1 MIRYVLRRLLVAIP
15 LMLGVATL
23 VFVLLEA
30 APGSPVD
37 QLLGDRQ
44 VPPEV
49 RERIERAYGFD
60 RPAPERYV
68 RWLGALCLRGELG
81 WSHSRA
87 RPVSRAIAEAL
98 PPTLLLA
105 GTAMIFFLLC
115 GVGLGVFSAARR
127 GRWQERLVTMLS
139 LGAYAMPAFWLGLM
153 AILVLSYRVPLFPAS
168 SMRGIDAAGLSA
180 PGRFLDLLHHLILP
194 AAVLGAASAAAMTRF
209 VRAGM
214 LDALAEPFVRA
225 ARARGVSGRRLLW
238 RHALRRAILPVI
250 NLAGLSLPV
259 LVSGSLVVEVVFAW
273 PGMGRLTYDAIL
285 TQDTGVVLATTLLAT
300 LFVVLG
306 NLFADV
312 AMAWADP
319 RLRLPGGD
327 SR

>member
-1 MIRYVLRRLLVAIP
+1 VIRYLLRRLAVAVP

-23 VFVLLEA
+23 VFILLET

-37 QLLGDRQ
+37 RVLGDRP
-44 VPPEV
+44 VPAEV

-87 RPVSRAIAEAL
+87 RPVSRAIGEAL

-105 GTAMIFFLLC
+105 GTAMVFFL
-115 GVGLGVFSAARR
+115 GAGIALGAWSAARR
-127 GRWQERLVTMLS
+127 GRWQERLVTLLS

-153 AILVLSYRVPLFPAS
+153 AILLFSYRFGWFPAS
-168 SMRGIDAAGLSA
+168 SMRDVDAASFSA
-180 PGRFLDLLHHLILP
+180 AGRLLDLAHHLVLP
-194 AAVLGAASAAAMTRF
+194 AAVLGAASAAAMMRF
-209 VRAGM
+209 VQAGM
-214 LDALAEPFVRA
+214 LEALAEPFVLA
-225 ARARGVSGRRLLW
+225 ARARGVSNRRLLW
-238 RHALRRAILPVI
+238 GHALRRAILPVI

-285 TQDTGVVLATTLLAT
+285 TQDTGVVLATTMLAA

-306 NLFADV
+306 NLVADL

-319 RLRLPGGD
+319 RVRLREESAG
-327 SR
+327 

>member
-1 MIRYVLRRLLVAIP
+1 MIRYFLRRLLVAVP

-30 APGSPVD
+30 APGTPLD
-37 QLLGDRQ
+37 QILGDRQ

-49 RERIERAYGFD
+49 RERIERAYGLD

-68 RWLGALCLRGELG
+68 RWLSAVCLEGELG

-87 RPVSRAIAEAL
+87 RPVRRALLEAL

-105 GTAMIFFLLC
+105 GTAMVFFLVF
-115 GVGLGVFSAARR
+115 GIALGAWSAARR
-127 GRWQERLVTMLS
+127 GRWQERLITFLS
-139 LGAYAMPAFWLGLM
+139 LGTYAMPAFWLGLM
-153 AILVLSYRVPLFPAS
+153 AILLLSYKIPIFPAS
-168 SMRGIDAAGLSA
+168 SMRGIDVAGMGPLA
-180 PGRFLDLLHHLILP
+180 RAFDLVRHLILP
-194 AAVLGAASAAAMTRF
+194 AGVLGAASAAAMTRF
-209 VRAGM
+209 VHAGM
-214 LDALAEPFVRA
+214 LDALAEPFIRA
-225 ARARGVSGRRLLW
+225 ARARGVSERRLLW
-238 RHALRRAILPVI
+238 GHALRRAVLPVI
-250 NLAGLSLPV
+250 NLAGLSLPI

-306 NLFADV
+306 NLFADL

-319 RLRLPGGD
+319 RVRLQDGGA
-327 SR
+327 R

>member
-1 MIRYVLRRLLVAIP
+1 VIRYFLRRLLVAVP
-15 LMLGVATL
+15 LMFGVATL
-23 VFVLLEA
+23 IFILLEA
-30 APGSPVD
+30 APGTPVD
-37 QLLGDRQ
+37 QILGDRQ

-49 RERIERAYGFD
+49 RMRIEAAYGFD

-68 RWLGALCLRGELG
+68 RWLGAVCRGELG

-87 RPVSRAIAEAL
+87 RPVSRALAEAL

-105 GTAMIFFLLC
+105 GTAMLFFLVF
-115 GVGLGVFSAARR
+115 GVALGAWSAAHR
-127 GRWQERLVTMLS
+127 GRWQERMITLVS

-153 AILVLSYRVPLFPAS
+153 AILLFSYKIPILPAS
-168 SMRGIDAAGLSA
+168 SMRGIDADAMSTAGRL
-180 PGRFLDLLHHLILP
+180 FDLIRHLILP

-209 VRAGM
+209 VHAGM

-225 ARARGVSGRRLLW
+225 ARGRGVSERRLLW
-238 RHALRRAILPVI
+238 GHALRRAVLPVI
-250 NLAGLSLPV
+250 NLVGLSLPV

-306 NLFADV
+306 NLFADL

-319 RLRLPGGD
+319 RVRLRDGGL
-327 SR
+327 R

>member
-1 MIRYVLRRLLVAIP
+1 VIRYFLRRLLVAVP
-15 LMLGVATL
+15 LMFGVATL
-23 VFVLLEA
+23 VFVLLET
-30 APGSPVD
+30 APGTPVD
-37 QLLGDRQ
+37 QILGDRQ

-49 RERIERAYGFD
+49 REKIERAYGFD

-68 RWLGALCLRGELG
+68 RWLGAVFLQGELG

-87 RPVSRAIAEAL
+87 RPVGRALAEAL

-105 GTAMIFFLLC
+105 GTAMAFFLIF
-115 GVGLGVFSAARR
+115 GIAFGAWSAAHQ
-127 GRWQERLVTMLS
+127 GRWQERLVTVLS

-153 AILVLSYRVPLFPAS
+153 AILLFSYTVPILPAS
-168 SMRGIDAAGLSA
+168 SMRGIDADRMSA
-180 PGRFLDLLHHLILP
+180 AARLFDLIRHLILP

-209 VRAGM
+209 VHASM
-214 LDALAEPFVRA
+214 LDALAEPFILA
-225 ARARGVSGRRLLW
+225 ARGRGVSERRLLW
-238 RHALRRAILPVI
+238 GHALRRAVLPVI

-259 LVSGSLVVEVVFAW
+259 LVSGSLVVEVVFGW

-285 TQDTGVVLATTLLAT
+285 TQDTSVVLATTLLAT

-306 NLFADV
+306 NVFADL

-319 RLRLPGGD
+319 RVRLRDGGG
-327 SR
+327 R